1 MLAQNS
7 SLHSGLMPSINFLGD
22 SRDVYIET
30 GRYPN
35 DRLAVQ
41 LIEGG
46 DDFAT
51 VSVNLPDE
59 AIGLNEFA
67 FKTYSENEGLFEELL
82 RVNVI
87 ELTGRVTRSMLLPIC
102 RLTETKREPHDE

>member
-1 MLAQNS
+1 
-7 SLHSGLMPSINFLGD
+7 MPSINFLGD
-22 SRDVYIET
+22 SRDVAIET

-41 LIEGG
+41 LVEGG

-51 VSVNLPDE
+51 VSVNLPEE
-59 AIGLNEFA
+59 AVGPNEFA
-67 FKTYSENEGLFEELL
+67 FKNYSENEGLLEELL
-82 RVNVI
+82 RAKVI

-102 RLTETKREPHDE
+102 RLTEPKKEPHNE